1 MEVKKI
7 RISNPHGLHMR
18 HAADV
23 VQLAKKHKSRI
34 FLCHNCKFAD
44 TCSILEIL
52 TLGAAEN
59 DELALIVDG
68 PDEKEAIKN
77 ICELFMEKNE

>member
-7 RISNPHGLHMR
+7 RITNPHGLHMR

-23 VQLAKKHKSRI
+23 VARARKHRSRI
-34 FLCHNCKFAD
+34 FLCHKCKFAD
-44 TCSILEIL
+44 TCSILEVL

-59 DELALIVDG
+59 DELALIADG
-68 PDEKEAIKN
+68 PDEKEAINN